1 MSLPIAGAKLNVASA
16 VKLALDGMVR
26 EQISALET
34 RLRNDPFIEN
44 VARSQ
49 WTKLCRAIP
58 LNGGGQAGAPASAAT
73 AASGLPNLWL
83 EIKPV
88 RAIAAQPQ
96 VDGNALTLLVGVQAQ
111 TRIVASE
118 TKPVFPFPNQLDL
131 VGQGNEGRVTIA
143 VPIDIPFGE
152 VSRLLQAQFAG
163 KTFLEDRSGSFYAT
177 IKQAS
182 VAASGDRL
190 LISLLVNIKKSGLFA
205 LGADATVYVWGRPV
219 LDRDQQILRFTDI
232 SLDVESRAAF
242 GLLGAAAEATARYL
256 QKMLADKAV
265 IDLKPFAADA
275 KKRIAAAVGDFAAQ
289 GAGLRANVSVDDL
302 RLAGVAYDS
311 KTLRIIVNAN
321 GSVNVAVSLLAL
333 Q

>member
-1 MSLPIAGAKLNVASA
+1 M
-16 VKLALDGMVR
+16 
-26 EQISALET
+26 
-34 RLRNDPFIEN
+34 
-44 VARSQ
+44 
-49 WTKLCRAIP
+49 
-58 LNGGGQAGAPASAAT
+58 
-73 AASGLPNLWL
+73 
-83 EIKPV
+83 
-88 RAIAAQPQ
+88 
-96 VDGNALTLLVGVQAQ
+96 
-111 TRIVASE
+111 
-118 TKPVFPFPNQLDL
+118 
-131 VGQGNEGRVTIA
+131 GQGNEGRVTIA

-163 KTFLEDRSGSFYAT
+163 KTFPEDRSGSFYAT

-256 QKMLADKAV
+256 QKMLADEAV

-275 KKRIAAAVGDFAAQ
+275 KKRIAAAVGDFAAREPDCARMSASTIRGRLRQ
-289 GAGLRANVSVDDL
+289 QDAAYHRQRQWQRERRGVVAGAAVDDHM
-302 RLAGVAYDS
+302 
-311 KTLRIIVNAN
+311 NA
-321 GSVNVAVSLLAL
+321 
-333 Q
+333 